1 MSIKAYATVR
11 LTGCNIRRFINLC
24 TANHIKIWNLKYVSP
39 KEYEACC
46 STEDIFLMKPH
57 LKKTHTRL
65 LVAKRQGY
73 FAIKAFL
80 YKIRIITAAITGVFC
95 IHALIC
101 TRIWHI
107 VPEGNRFTY
116 DDHLFALFGVFAAQA
131 AGLACGG
138 RVLILLAFAHDTYA
152 PLSAEETN
160 LAYLASTPW
169 LCFGAGATKAARRAA
184 ISSSSTCS
192 VMAPPSMS
200 TVI

>member
-65 LVAKRQGY
+65 LVVKRQGY
-73 FAIKAFL
+73 FAIRAFL

-107 VPEGNRFTY
+107 VLKETVSRMMSRSSP
-116 DDHLFALFGVFAAQA
+116 LW
-131 AGLACGG
+131 
-138 RVLILLAFAHDTYA
+138 RVKNVTIGQPQESRLQ
-152 PLSAEETN
+152 
-160 LAYLASTPW
+160 
-169 LCFGAGATKAARRAA
+169 
-184 ISSSSTCS
+184 
-192 VMAPPSMS
+192 PP
-200 TVI
+200 

>member
-46 STEDIFLMKPH
+46 STEDIFLTKPH

-65 LVAKRQGY
+65 LVVKRQGY
-73 FAIKAFL
+73 FAIRAFL

-116 DDHLFALFGVFAAQA
+116 DESVISFMESENITIGSHKRAIGVTE
-131 AGLACGG
+131 
-138 RVLILLAFAHDTYA
+138 ILLFMIGIPSSFSICSPTSTSLAAFA
-152 PLSAEETN
+152 
-160 LAYLASTPW
+160 
-169 LCFGAGATKAARRAA
+169 
-184 ISSSSTCS
+184 
-192 VMAPPSMS
+192 
-200 TVI
+200 VIFL

>member
-39 KEYEACC
+39 KEYAACC

-57 LKKTHTRL
+57 LKKTHIRL
-65 LVAKRQGY
+65 LVVKRQGY
-73 FAIKAFL
+73 FAIRTFL

-101 TRIWHI
+101 TRIWQI

-116 DDHLFALFGVFAAQA
+116 DKSVISFIESENVTIGSHKRADYS
-131 AGLACGG
+131 
-138 RVLILLAFAHDTYA
+138 ILEKKL
-152 PLSAEETN
+152 EEKYPDITWCSIYIEKN
-160 LAYLASTPW
+160 TM
-169 LCFGAGATKAARRAA
+169 KID
-184 ISSSSTCS
+184 ISEG
-192 VMAPPSMS
+192 
-200 TVI
+200 INYR

>member
-73 FAIKAFL
+73 FAIKDVLLQLQLPAFFV
-80 YKIRIITAAITGVFC
+80 YM
-95 IHALIC
+95 HSS
-101 TRIWHI
+101 
-107 VPEGNRFTY
+107 
-116 DDHLFALFGVFAAQA
+116 AQES
-131 AGLACGG
+131 GTLCLKETVSRMMSRLSPLW
-138 RVLILLAFAHDTYA
+138 RV
-152 PLSAEETN
+152 
-160 LAYLASTPW
+160 
-169 LCFGAGATKAARRAA
+169 K
-184 ISSSSTCS
+184 
-192 VMAPPSMS
+192 M
-200 TVI
+200 

>member
-57 LKKTHTRL
+57 LKKTHTKL
-65 LVAKRQGY
+65 LVVKRQGY
-73 FAIKAFL
+73 FAIRAFL

-101 TRIWHI
+101 KSS
-107 VPEGNRFTY
+107 P
-116 DDHLFALFGVFAAQA
+116 
-131 AGLACGG
+131 
-138 RVLILLAFAHDTYA
+138 
-152 PLSAEETN
+152 N
-160 LAYLASTPW
+160 L
-169 LCFGAGATKAARRAA
+169 CVN
-184 ISSSSTCS
+184 SSSSYIS
-192 VMAPPSMS
+192 PSMLPLSSGDLIEWSLVCHS
-200 TVI
+200 TLSYQKFCD

>member
-65 LVAKRQGY
+65 LVVKRQGY
-73 FAIKAFL
+73 FAIRAFL

-116 DDHLFALFGVFAAQA
+116 DESVISFMESENVTIGSHKRADYSLLEKKLEEMQNNKQNKRMSQHLLKNMTLVCIDFHTLCT
-131 AGLACGG
+131 LSYN
-138 RVLILLAFAHDTYA
+138 HDKR
-152 PLSAEETN
+152 L
-160 LAYLASTPW
+160 
-169 LCFGAGATKAARRAA
+169 
-184 ISSSSTCS
+184 
-192 VMAPPSMS
+192 
-200 TVI
+200 

>member
-1 MSIKAYATVR
+1 MSIKAYAIVR

-65 LVAKRQGY
+65 LVVKRQGY
-73 FAIKAFL
+73 FAIRAFL

-116 DDHLFALFGVFAAQA
+116 DESVISFMESENVTIGSHKRADYS
-131 AGLACGG
+131 
-138 RVLILLAFAHDTYA
+138 LLEKK
-152 PLSAEETN
+152 LEEK
-160 LAYLASTPW
+160 YLDITWCSIYIEKNTM
-169 LCFGAGATKAARRAA
+169 KID
-184 ISSSSTCS
+184 ISEG
-192 VMAPPSMS
+192 
-200 TVI
+200 INYR

>member
-80 YKIRIITAAITGVFC
+80 YKIRIITAAITGVFF
-95 IHALIC
+95 LQS
-101 TRIWHI
+101 TT
-107 VPEGNRFTY
+107 FT
-116 DDHLFALFGVFAAQA
+116 
-131 AGLACGG
+131 
-138 RVLILLAFAHDTYA
+138 
-152 PLSAEETN
+152 TN
-160 LAYLASTPW
+160 LP
-169 LCFGAGATKAARRAA
+169 LC
-184 ISSSSTCS
+184 
-192 VMAPPSMS
+192 P
-200 TVI
+200 

>member
-46 STEDIFLMKPH
+46 STEDIFLTKPH

-65 LVAKRQGY
+65 LVVKRQGY
-73 FAIKAFL
+73 FAIRAFL

-116 DDHLFALFGVFAAQA
+116 DESVISFMESENVTIGRYSKINKAIIDKNVEIPPHTEIGINKEDDLKRGFYVSK
-131 AGLACGG
+131 GG
-138 RVLILLAFAHDTYA
+138 ITVVPKD
-152 PLSAEETN
+152 
-160 LAYLASTPW
+160 
-169 LCFGAGATKAARRAA
+169 A
-184 ISSSSTCS
+184 I
-192 VMAPPSMS
+192 VNN
-200 TVI
+200 